1 MQEGRE
7 EGGKDGRREKGVKEG
22 RKEEKKIT
30 FPASFYHLQYTY
42 A

>member
-22 RKEEKKIT
+22 RKEEKIT
-30 FPASFYHLQYTY
+30 FPASF
-42 A
+42 